1 MKIKRNFSH
10 SGNKRTKV
18 EMFQKALNRKQ
29 NLVGSTAR
37 SQRVNRKGS

>member
-10 SGNKRTKV
+10 SGNKKTKL

-29 NLVGSTAR
+29 NQEGATAR